1 MSWHTPFRQIVPTAH
16 GSGPHNHEAA
26 SARKLCRRSAAE
38 GGFSLIE
45 LMIVV
50 GIIMIISAI
59 SIINLPAALAAMRL
73 NSAVSI
79 AAETLSKARG
89 EAYSTRALYRVD
101 FTLPNTITVT
111 QQATGI
117 VTLQVALP
125 PGVSFDAEP
134 GIPTTVTT
142 VPDGFGNGAATL
154 PVDFGLNLAASGN
167 VPVFFYPDGSARDAN
182 GSINNGVVYLA
193 QPGNLATSRAI
204 TLWGLTGRVKR
215 WVMSVNKTNGVTSW
229 GQL

>member
-1 MSWHTPFRQIVPTAH
+1 MSWHTPFRQTVPSTP
-16 GSGPHNHEAA
+16 GPGPIQHKIGCAA
-26 SARKLCRRSAAE
+26 KSRRRVSAAD
-38 GGFSLIE
+38 GFSLIE

-50 GIIMIISAI
+50 SIIMIVSAI
-59 SIINLPAALAAMRL
+59 SIINLPPALASMRL
-73 NSAVSI
+73 NSAVSLT
-79 AAETLSKARG
+79 AETLNKARG

-101 FTLPNTITVT
+101 FTLPNTITIT

-117 VTLQVALP
+117 VTSQVVLP
-125 PGVSFDAEP
+125 QGISFDAEP

-142 VPDGFGNGAATL
+142 VPDGFGTGAANL
-154 PVDFGLNLAASGN
+154 PVDFGLNLAAFGN
-167 VPVFFYPDGSARDAN
+167 VPIYFYPDGSARDAN

-193 QPGNLATSRAI
+193 QPGNLSSSRAI

-215 WVMSVNKTNGVTSW
+215 WALTVNRTTGVTSW